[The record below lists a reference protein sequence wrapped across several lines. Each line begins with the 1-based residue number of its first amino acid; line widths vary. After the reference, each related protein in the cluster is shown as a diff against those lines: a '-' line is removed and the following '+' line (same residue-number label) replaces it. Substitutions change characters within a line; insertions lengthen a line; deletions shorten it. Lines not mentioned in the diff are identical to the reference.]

1 MIVPK
6 ALAIRASRDCV
17 AAAANEGMLSDI
29 GVVVAAVVV
38 DAAAA
43 AAAAAVDPDS
53 MAIRERR
60 ARRDTWSCGEV

>member
-1 MIVPK
+1 M
-6 ALAIRASRDCV
+6 RASRDCV

-29 GVVVAAVVV
+29 ALVVAAVVV
-38 DAAAA
+38 EAAAA
-43 AAAAAVDPDS
+43 ADPDS

>member
-1 MIVPK
+1 VIEPK

-29 GVVVAAVVV
+29 AVVVAAVVV
-38 DAAAA
+38 DAA

>member
-43 AAAAAVDPDS
+43 AAAVDPDS

>member
-1 MIVPK
+1 
-6 ALAIRASRDCV
+6 V

-29 GVVVAAVVV
+29 AVVVAAVVA
-38 DAAAA
+38 DAA